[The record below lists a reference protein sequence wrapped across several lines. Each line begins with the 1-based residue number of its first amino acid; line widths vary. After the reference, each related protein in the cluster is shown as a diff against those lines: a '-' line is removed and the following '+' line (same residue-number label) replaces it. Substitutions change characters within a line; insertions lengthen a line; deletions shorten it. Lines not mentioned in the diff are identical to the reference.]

1 MRDYPSV
8 PNVFRVASTH
18 SINSENPYNN
28 IRPANVICNT
38 TERPPIAIHQLTTS
52 ASIEHSHPSQQAQ
65 HQQQQLLHHQ
75 QQHHHQQHS
84 PYATLPRGQRL
95 APQQH
100 QQAGV
105 INTISGSIPATGFS
119 SLAGSFSDLQ
129 LNNIGN
135 HSSNS
140 RSNHNSISN
149 NRRQQQQQQQ
159 QQQQRLVPHLSRHQ
173 PAIEVQQTQQHQQ
186 TQQQHVQRQQQ
197 QERLASGGAGATD
210 PQGGISN
217 MTTVNGG
224 YLWLITPV
232 AASISVAIVI
242 AALAGPQWLFTEEK
256 LPNANYNGT
265 ANFKALDDGAYITK
279 YTKSSLWILCTT
291 LPGLDAD
298 SYNCVKID
306 YFSNEG
312 YQPDPHDSTAAIPY
326 TVTKSCPIFL
336 AAGVF
341 LVISFIVF
349 LIPTCSHQNNLYYF
363 SAGIL
368 FIVSGL
374 VMLIGLIAY
383 ISILKAEI
391 GSKLRPRSTL
401 QPALIKVS
409 YGQSFFLFVFGFIVT
424 EFVGVLNIFL
434 FINLQEV
441 SYYSRLPCFS
451 VANIHAK
458 LKEGQ
463 HPLSDSYKRYKQPGI
478 TTASQEGL
486 SSAGQGQQ
494 GHQSHHPTHQPH
506 PTAQPPHGILRSGNS
521 RLHQVYDA
529 GRGHPGMTGQIGHSG
544 QTQTLPGACR
554 KHPNAGSNLNL
565 YLHNDLERRFYFEK
579 PAVSKCNLH
588 SRSFAKSL
596 NELCTDTSVSSTH
609 VPAPLLPSAADP
621 LPAPALFADL
631 PQEFPLTRSVSTATE
646 IYPASSSAPAPPSA
660 QMKRKQQRNMATNT
674 NTKISNNPPS
684 SNSQMADQSRLC
696 GLKRGLRKTKD
707 ELFQEFC
714 RRAGMRSKPKNIYY
728 ISGGDEAE
736 EEEQEDQ
743 AKREEVP
750 DDPHRDDDDDADGDD
765 HGFRQFNRMEE
776 EHLYVVGD
784 HAQLVVPR
792 RTSMCVDS
800 MGQPLRRLNSNL
812 SLHTDLSFPGTG
824 GYPGMR
830 MSLPQPADLGQ
841 SRTLPRCFLRQSSD
855 SLASQGYP
863 LGSSQQRFS
872 QLMLNQQ
879 QNRFVSSTL
888 TLPQVV
894 APKSQVQWPTAIPS
908 SPSNYSN
915 GYQQHPQPI
924 YPAPTSGS
932 GAPGTTASVSGP
944 PKFQRGYAFDDQQ
957 RRSSFVSDAFDLDEI
972 ERERRRSHAS
982 LFGMGQVRDP
992 YDLINGTAV

>member
-28 IRPANVICNT
+28 VRPANASCNT
-38 TERPPIAIHQLTTS
+38 TDRQPLAIHQLTTS
-52 ASIEHSHPSQQAQ
+52 ASIEHSHPSQQPQ
-65 HQQQQLLHHQ
+65 HQQQQLLHPQ
-75 QQHHHQQHS
+75 QQHQQHS

-95 APQQH
+95 APQQ
-100 QQAGV
+100 QQQQQQQQQRQPTGL

-119 SLAGSFSDLQ
+119 SQAGSFSDLQ
-129 LNNIGN
+129 LNNIGI

-140 RSNHNSISN
+140 RSSHISN

-159 QQQQRLVPHLSRHQ
+159 QQQQRQQQQLQRLVPSLSRHQ
-173 PAIEVQQTQQHQQ
+173 PAIEVQQTQP
-186 TQQQHVQRQQQ
+186 QQQHVQRQQQ
-197 QERLASGGAGATD
+197 HRLGAPD

-441 SYYSRLPCFS
+441 SYYSVSNRAEL
-451 VANIHAK
+451 
-458 LKEGQ
+458 Q
-463 HPLSDSYKRYKQPGI
+463 
-478 TTASQEGL
+478 
-486 SSAGQGQQ
+486 
-494 GHQSHHPTHQPH
+494 
-506 PTAQPPHGILRSGNS
+506 
-521 RLHQVYDA
+521 DA
-529 GRGHPGMTGQIGHSG
+529 
-544 QTQTLPGACR
+544 
-554 KHPNAGSNLNL
+554 
-565 YLHNDLERRFYFEK
+565 
-579 PAVSKCNLH
+579 
-588 SRSFAKSL
+588 
-596 NELCTDTSVSSTH
+596 
-609 VPAPLLPSAADP
+609 
-621 LPAPALFADL
+621 
-631 PQEFPLTRSVSTATE
+631 LT
-646 IYPASSSAPAPPSA
+646 
-660 QMKRKQQRNMATNT
+660 
-674 NTKISNNPPS
+674 
-684 SNSQMADQSRLC
+684 
-696 GLKRGLRKTKD
+696 
-707 ELFQEFC
+707 
-714 RRAGMRSKPKNIYY
+714 
-728 ISGGDEAE
+728 
-736 EEEQEDQ
+736 
-743 AKREEVP
+743 
-750 DDPHRDDDDDADGDD
+750 
-765 HGFRQFNRMEE
+765 
-776 EHLYVVGD
+776 
-784 HAQLVVPR
+784 
-792 RTSMCVDS
+792 
-800 MGQPLRRLNSNL
+800 
-812 SLHTDLSFPGTG
+812 
-824 GYPGMR
+824 
-830 MSLPQPADLGQ
+830 
-841 SRTLPRCFLRQSSD
+841 
-855 SLASQGYP
+855 
-863 LGSSQQRFS
+863 
-872 QLMLNQQ
+872 
-879 QNRFVSSTL
+879 
-888 TLPQVV
+888 
-894 APKSQVQWPTAIPS
+894 S
-908 SPSNYSN
+908 SP
-915 GYQQHPQPI
+915 PC
-924 YPAPTSGS
+924 
-932 GAPGTTASVSGP
+932 
-944 PKFQRGYAFDDQQ
+944 
-957 RRSSFVSDAFDLDEI
+957 
-972 ERERRRSHAS
+972 
-982 LFGMGQVRDP
+982 DP
-992 YDLINGTAV
+992 

>member
-441 SYYSRLPCFS
+441 SYYS
-451 VANIHAK
+451 V
-458 LKEGQ
+458 
-463 HPLSDSYKRYKQPGI
+463 
-478 TTASQEGL
+478 
-486 SSAGQGQQ
+486 
-494 GHQSHHPTHQPH
+494 
-506 PTAQPPHGILRSGNS
+506 
-521 RLHQVYDA
+521 
-529 GRGHPGMTGQIGHSG
+529 
-544 QTQTLPGACR
+544 
-554 KHPNAGSNLNL
+554 SN
-565 YLHNDLERRFYFEK
+565 
-579 PAVSKCNLH
+579 
-588 SRSFAKSL
+588 
-596 NELCTDTSVSSTH
+596 
-609 VPAPLLPSAADP
+609 
-621 LPAPALFADL
+621 
-631 PQEFPLTRSVSTATE
+631 
-646 IYPASSSAPAPPSA
+646 
-660 QMKRKQQRNMATNT
+660 
-674 NTKISNNPPS
+674 
-684 SNSQMADQSRLC
+684 
-696 GLKRGLRKTKD
+696 
-707 ELFQEFC
+707 
-714 RRAGMRSKPKNIYY
+714 
-728 ISGGDEAE
+728 
-736 EEEQEDQ
+736 
-743 AKREEVP
+743 
-750 DDPHRDDDDDADGDD
+750 
-765 HGFRQFNRMEE
+765 
-776 EHLYVVGD
+776 
-784 HAQLVVPR
+784 
-792 RTSMCVDS
+792 
-800 MGQPLRRLNSNL
+800 
-812 SLHTDLSFPGTG
+812 
-824 GYPGMR
+824 
-830 MSLPQPADLGQ
+830 
-841 SRTLPRCFLRQSSD
+841 
-855 SLASQGYP
+855 
-863 LGSSQQRFS
+863 
-872 QLMLNQQ
+872 
-879 QNRFVSSTL
+879 
-888 TLPQVV
+888 
-894 APKSQVQWPTAIPS
+894 
-908 SPSNYSN
+908 
-915 GYQQHPQPI
+915 
-924 YPAPTSGS
+924 
-932 GAPGTTASVSGP
+932 
-944 PKFQRGYAFDDQQ
+944 
-957 RRSSFVSDAFDLDEI
+957 
-972 ERERRRSHAS
+972 
-982 LFGMGQVRDP
+982 
-992 YDLINGTAV
+992 